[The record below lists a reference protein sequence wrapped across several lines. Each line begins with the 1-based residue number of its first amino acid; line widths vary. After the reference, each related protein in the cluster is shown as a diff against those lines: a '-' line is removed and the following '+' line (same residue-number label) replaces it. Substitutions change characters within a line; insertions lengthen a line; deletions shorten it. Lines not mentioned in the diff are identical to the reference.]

1 MKQEKIKLKMLLVDD
16 DEQTRMIISDLLDDT
31 IIEVIE
37 SANGNEVLDIFI
49 RNRAEIFLVLL
60 DIWLP
65 GCDGWQ
71 IIKLIRQIDPVVPVI
86 AISAAT
92 PAEIIAHS
100 AAAGFTD
107 YMIKPLDLNRL
118 RKMIMS
124 YLETE
129 NLGNTST

>member
-1 MKQEKIKLKMLLVDD
+1 MLLVDD